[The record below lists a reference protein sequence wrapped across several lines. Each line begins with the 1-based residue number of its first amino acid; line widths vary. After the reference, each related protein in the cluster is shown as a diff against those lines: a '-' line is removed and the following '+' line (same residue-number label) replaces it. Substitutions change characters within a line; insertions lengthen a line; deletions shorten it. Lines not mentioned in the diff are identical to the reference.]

1 MSCEKYLFNTHFDN
15 IEDVQQSEMVNISNF
30 MKAEEQRRESDDDIE
45 PRFFVK
51 RLEQE
56 DYNYLVS
63 LILFFT
69 KYLLT
74 ELLFLTPHLF
84 FYLI

>member
-1 MSCEKYLFNTHFDN
+1 
-15 IEDVQQSEMVNISNF
+15 MVNISNF
-30 MKAEEQRRESDDDIE
+30 MMAEEQRRESDDDIE

-56 DYNYLVS
+56 DSNYLVS

-69 KYLLT
+69 NIYLLN
-74 ELLFLTPHLF
+74 FSFSHYAYF
-84 FYLI
+84 FV

>member
-1 MSCEKYLFNTHFDN
+1 M
-15 IEDVQQSEMVNISNF
+15 M
-30 MKAEEQRRESDDDIE
+30 AEEQRRESDDDIE

-56 DYNYLVS
+56 DSNYLVS

-69 KYLLT
+69 NIYLLN
-74 ELLFLTPHLF
+74 FSFSHYAYF
-84 FYLI
+84 FV